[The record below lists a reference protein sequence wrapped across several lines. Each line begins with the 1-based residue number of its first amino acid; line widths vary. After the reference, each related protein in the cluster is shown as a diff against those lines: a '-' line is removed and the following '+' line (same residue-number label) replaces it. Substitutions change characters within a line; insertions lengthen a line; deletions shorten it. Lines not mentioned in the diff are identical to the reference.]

1 MKIVAETSLKTHAI
15 CHLLSSLLVQPW
27 THGSQLFSSSAIHLL
42 IFYLFS
48 LATPEE
54 KQTGQTLLG
63 DRQQQDEE
71 KGMSEMNAL
80 DWGNQQIAQNHTW
93 AKNTSWDNRRSETLV
108 QLSFTRE
115 TFLYLF
121 LVQFSYTYC
130 KKLMLMRI
138 AVEKQW
144 PPEPSVFLFAIF
156 VESEIE
162 LMYSEKKKIFHY
174 SLIQVLLAFKTCFI
188 VVLG

>member
-15 CHLLSSLLVQPW
+15 CHPLYSLLVHPW
-27 THGSQLFSSSAIHLL
+27 THGSQLFSSSVIKILP
-42 IFYLFS
+42 FS
-48 LATPEE
+48 LATAEE
-54 KQTGQTLLG
+54 KQTGQTPLG
-63 DRQQQDEE
+63 DRQQQHED

-93 AKNTSWDNRRSETLV
+93 DKNTSWDNRRSETLL
-108 QLSFTRE
+108 QLSFTQDI
-115 TFLYLF
+115 FIYLF

-144 PPEPSVFLFAIF
+144 PPEPSVFLFAIV

-162 LMYSEKKKIFHY
+162 LFFFFFEYIFHY
-174 SLIQVLLAFKTCFI
+174 PVTQVLLAFKTCFF